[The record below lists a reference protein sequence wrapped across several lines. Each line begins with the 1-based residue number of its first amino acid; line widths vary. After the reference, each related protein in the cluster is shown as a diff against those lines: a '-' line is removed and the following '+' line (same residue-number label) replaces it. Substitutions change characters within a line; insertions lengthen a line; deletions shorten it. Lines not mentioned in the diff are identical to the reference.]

1 MSFAALPAVA
11 AWQHQDA
18 RSGFE
23 VVFFRS
29 DSGRYLIEGCTAAVE
44 DGEPWVVEYAI
55 ELDADGR
62 TQSARV
68 FGRSAG
74 GARSTTLDVDE
85 SGRWLVDGVVVP
97 ELAGCVD
104 VDLESSAM
112 TNALP
117 VRRLNLAVGTQA
129 AAPSAYVRAAD
140 LRVERLDQTYSRVP
154 GVVSHQRFDYAAP
167 RFDFTCQ
174 LDFDESGLVDRYPG
188 IATRAH

>member
-23 VVFFRS
+23 VVFFHS
-29 DSGRYLIEGCTAAVE
+29 DSARYLIDGCTAAVE

-62 TQSARV
+62 TQAARV
-68 FGRSAG
+68 FGRSAA
-74 GARSTTLDVDE
+74 GARSTTLDVDG

-97 ELAGCVD
+97 ELAGCLD
-104 VDLESSAM
+104 VDLESSAI

-117 VRRLNLAVGTQA
+117 VRRMNLPAGAQA
-129 AAPSAYVRAAD
+129 AAPSAYVRAVD
-140 LRVERLDQTYSRVP
+140 LSVERLDQTYARVGGVASR
-154 GVVSHQRFDYAAP
+154 QRFDYAAP

-174 LDFDESGLVDRYPG
+174 LDYDESGLVDRYPG
-188 IATRAH
+188 IAIRAY